1 VGRGADPVVSEL
13 DISPLLPGEAEAA
26 VALWEEAGLTRPWND
41 PRADIRLAL
50 AGPASTVLAGR
61 IDGGLVAT
69 AMVGWDGHRGWLYYL
84 AVAKTERRRGY
95 GARMARAAEDW
106 LGAHQAPKIQL
117 LIRAENQAVI
127 AFYEALGYL
136 RSDSAMLQRV
146 LPREPR

>member
-1 VGRGADPVVSEL
+1 VVSAL

-84 AVAKTERRRGY
+84 AVAKAERRRGY

-106 LGAHQAPKIQL
+106 LAARQAPKIQL

-127 AFYEALGYL
+127 AFYEALGYR
-136 RSDSAMLQRV
+136 RSDSVMLQRV
-146 LPREPR
+146 LR

>member
-1 VGRGADPVVSEL
+1 MSEL

-84 AVAKTERRRGY
+84 AVAKAERRRGY
-95 GARMARAAEDW
+95 GARMAQAAEDW
-106 LGAHQAPKIQL
+106 LAARQAPKIQL
-117 LIRAENQAVI
+117 LIRAENQAVV
-127 AFYEALGYL
+127 AFYEALGYR
-136 RSDSAMLQRV
+136 RSDSVMLQRV
-146 LPREPR
+146 LR

>member
-1 VGRGADPVVSEL
+1 VVSAL
-13 DISPLLPGEAEAA
+13 DISPLLPSEAEAA

-84 AVAKTERRRGY
+84 AVAKAERRRGY

-106 LGAHQAPKIQL
+106 LGARQAPKIQL
-117 LIRAENQAVI
+117 LIRAENQAVA
-127 AFYEALGYL
+127 AFYEALGYR

-146 LPREPR
+146 LPRRP

>member
-1 VGRGADPVVSEL
+1 VGRSADSVVSAL

-84 AVAKTERRRGY
+84 AVAKAERRRGY

-106 LGAHQAPKIQL
+106 LAARQAPKIQL

-127 AFYEALGYL
+127 AFYEALGYR
-136 RSDSAMLQRV
+136 RSDSVMLQRV
-146 LPREPR
+146 LR

>member
-1 VGRGADPVVSEL
+1 VVSAL
-13 DISPLLPGEAEAA
+13 DISPLLPSEAEAA

-84 AVAKTERRRGY
+84 AVAKAERRRGY

-106 LGAHQAPKIQL
+106 LGARHAPKIQL
-117 LIRAENQAVI
+117 LIRAENQAVA
-127 AFYEALGYL
+127 AFYEALGYR

-146 LPREPR
+146 LPRRP